1 MSAPMDR
8 FFVDR
13 QINEILNILK
23 DQSLISVSIVGYEI
37 LDHT

>member
-1 MSAPMDR
+1 MDR

-23 DQSLISVSIVGYEI
+23 DQSLMCVRIIGYEI
-37 LDHT
+37 FNHT